1 MPANKSPTS
10 PTCRRL
16 FSSAKESPGR
26 ETSCSIHTK
35 NASPTKTSGTQFP
48 PCGRGVQQIRRGRDM
63 AGGKR
68 EKWSKINPMLP
79 PMSTG
84 EIDASFDLPY
94 TRMPHPRYRGKQIPA
109 YEMIRHSVCMHRG
122 CFGGCAFCTISAHQG
137 KFIASR
143 SKESIMKEVESVTLM
158 PDFKGYISDLGG
170 PSANMYAMGG
180 RNRDICRKWLP
191 PVMSASGRLPES
203 IQRPPATARHL
214 PGSGPRMPVVKKSF
228 IGSGVRYDL
237 ANGTQ
242 QRRKRECSQ
251 PGISA
256 DIDRRPC
263 ERPAE
268 SRSGTHFRRSAA
280 MHEKTG
286 VRAIP

>member
-1 MPANKSPTS
+1 
-10 PTCRRL
+10 
-16 FSSAKESPGR
+16 
-26 ETSCSIHTK
+26 
-35 NASPTKTSGTQFP
+35 
-48 PCGRGVQQIRRGRDM
+48 
-63 AGGKR
+63 
-68 EKWSKINPMLP
+68 
-79 PMSTG
+79 
-84 EIDASFDLPY
+84 
-94 TRMPHPRYRGKQIPA
+94 
-109 YEMIRHSVCMHRG
+109 MHRG

-180 RNRDICRKWLP
+180 RNRDICRKC
-191 PVMSASGRLPES
+191 S
-203 IQRPPATARHL
+203 RPSCLHPAVCPNLYNDHRPL
-214 PGSGPRMPVVKKSF
+214 LDIYREVDRMPVVKKSF

-237 ANGTQ
+237 AMARNNDENVNAAN
-242 QRRKRECSQ
+242 REYLRTL
-251 PGISA
+251 IA
-256 DIDRRPC
+256 DHVK
-263 ERPAE
+263 RPAE